1 MLQKLDTLRD
11 VPFGSFASFAA
22 LDLLLVMTP
31 GADWAFAIAAGLKG
45 DGVIAAITGL
55 AAGYLAQAAL
65 VAAGLG
71 ALLARNAD
79 ALRIITVVG
88 AAYLLSLGIAVIKR
102 PRPIAA
108 TEQPVL
114 SPIRSGLRGAAVSGL
129 NPKGLLL
136 FFAILPQFVVAKA
149 AWPVPVQL
157 AALGVFHVA
166 TCSIVYM
173 SVALGAGRLLRSR
186 PRAGLI
192 VGQVSGV
199 AMILVAL
206 ALTLER
212 ALSG

>member
-1 MLQKLDTLRD
+1 LLC

-45 DGVIAAITGL
+45 DGMIAAITGL

-65 VAAGLG
+65 VAGGLG
-71 ALLARNAD
+71 ALLARNTD
-79 ALRIITVVG
+79 ALRIITVAG
-88 AAYLLSLGIAVIKR
+88 AVYLLSLGIAVIKR
-102 PRPIAA
+102 PGPIAA
-108 TEQPVL
+108 AAGPFP

-136 FFAILPQFVVAKA
+136 FFAILPQFVIAKA
-149 AWPVPVQL
+149 AWPVPAQL
-157 AALGVFHVA
+157 AALGLFHVA
-166 TCSIVYM
+166 ACSFVYM
-173 SVALGAGRLLRSR
+173 SVALGANRLLRSR
-186 PRAGLI
+186 PRAAVV
-192 VGQVSGV
+192 VGRVSGA

-212 ALSG
+212 VLSG

>member
-1 MLQKLDTLRD
+1 
-11 VPFGSFASFAA
+11 VPFGSFVSFAA

-45 DGVIAAITGL
+45 DGVAAAVIGL

-71 ALLARNAD
+71 ALLARNTD
-79 ALRIITVVG
+79 ALRIITIAG
-88 AAYLLSLGIAVIKR
+88 AVYLLSLGITAIKR
-102 PRPIAA
+102 PAPITAA
-108 TEQPVL
+108 EAPAR
-114 SPIRSGLRGAAVSGL
+114 SPIRSGLRGADVSGL

-166 TCSIVYM
+166 TCSVVYLL
-173 SVALGAGRLLRSR
+173 VALGAHRLLRSR
-186 PRAGLI
+186 PRAARI
-192 VGQVSGV
+192 VGRISGA

-212 ALSG
+212 VISA

>member
-1 MLQKLDTLRD
+1 M
-11 VPFGSFASFAA
+11 PFGSFVSFAA

-45 DGVIAAITGL
+45 DGVAAAVIGL

-71 ALLARNAD
+71 ALLARNTD
-79 ALRIITVVG
+79 ALRIITIAG
-88 AAYLLSLGIAVIKR
+88 AVYLLSLGITAIKR
-102 PRPIAA
+102 PAPITAA
-108 TEQPVL
+108 EAPAR

-166 TCSIVYM
+166 ACSVVYLL
-173 SVALGAGRLLRSR
+173 VALGAHRLLRSR
-186 PRAGLI
+186 PRAARI
-192 VGQVSGV
+192 VGRISGA

-212 ALSG
+212 VISA